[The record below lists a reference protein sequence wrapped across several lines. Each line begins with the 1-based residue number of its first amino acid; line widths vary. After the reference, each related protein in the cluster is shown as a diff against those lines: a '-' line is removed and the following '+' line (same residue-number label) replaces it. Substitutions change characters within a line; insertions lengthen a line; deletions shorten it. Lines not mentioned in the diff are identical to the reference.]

1 MSLPSPALTWSEF
14 TPPSS
19 EQWLELVKLECS
31 GRLPRSRSWEGL
43 EYPLCGEPRWPG
55 ATAPSEHDGP
65 ELIVESAHPVDL
77 RQCWQEQSWKVTEGS
92 QLSSHGWL
100 QWGVDAVHELAW
112 TVAGWLEVLRQGASQ
127 TVSLRLGAGPRLLVE
142 IAKFRAAR
150 RLAKTVAQG
159 LELPTDPALH
169 LYQDSRW
176 HTRQDPHNNLL
187 RTSLSMLAGFLG
199 GAASLQPLPL
209 DHSPEAARWAANVV
223 HLLRLESGLGRH
235 ADPLRGSGLI
245 EELTEQLAQKAWAEV
260 QRIEAAGGLARQTD
274 LQERAESQR
283 AAFEKLL
290 AEDAQGLVGVNRYVA
305 PQEPAVDSPSGLRW
319 AARFEELHALGRGRS
334 LRVAVVGPDS
344 ALLKARQAYVEQWL
358 AMAGL
363 GARVE
368 RHLEWPGNG
377 TLAEPWVLCS
387 EDSLWS
393 ALLAHQPT
401 VLAGKPP
408 DDWNGLAVYRGCNR
422 VEVLQQLLEKLP

>member
-1 MSLPSPALTWSEF
+1 MSSPSPALTWSEF
-14 TPPSS
+14 TPPTG
-19 EQWLELVKLECS
+19 EQWLELVKQECS
-31 GRLPRSRSWEGL
+31 GRVPRSRSWEGL
-43 EYPLCGEPRWPG
+43 EYPLSGEPCWP
-55 ATAPSEHDGP
+55 ASSPLSECDGP
-65 ELIVESAHPVDL
+65 EIVLESTHAVDL
-77 RQCWQEQSWKVTEGS
+77 RQCWQEQSWKLVDGS

-112 TVAGWLEVLRQGASQ
+112 TIAGWVEALRHGASQ

-150 RLAKTVAQG
+150 RLAQTVAQA
-159 LELPTDPALH
+159 LELPTSPVLH

-187 RTSLSMLAGFLG
+187 RTSLAMLAGFLG

-209 DHSPEAARWAANVV
+209 DDSPEAARWAANVV
-223 HLLRLESGLGRH
+223 HLLRLESGLGGH

-260 QRIEAAGGLARQTD
+260 QRIEAAGGLSRQTD
-274 LQERAESQR
+274 LQQR
-283 AAFEKLL
+283 ATAQRGAFEKLL

-305 PQEPAVDSPSGLRW
+305 AQNPAEYDPSGLRW
-319 AARFEELHALGRGRS
+319 ATDFEKLHALGRGRS
-334 LRVAVVGPDS
+334 VLVAVVGSDS

-368 RHLEWPGNG
+368 RHLEWPGNS
-377 TLAEPWVLCS
+377 TPAEPWVLCS

-393 ALLAHQPT
+393 ALLAHQPS

>member
-1 MSLPSPALTWSEF
+1 MSSPSPALTWSEF

-19 EQWLELVKLECS
+19 EQWLELVKQECS
-31 GRLPRSRSWEGL
+31 GRVPRSRSWEGL

-55 ATAPSEHDGP
+55 ETAANDEGAP
-65 ELIVESAHPVDL
+65 ELVLESPSAVDL
-77 RQCWQEQSWKVTEGS
+77 RQCWQEQHWQVAEGA

-112 TVAGWLEVLRQGASQ
+112 TIAGWVEVLRHSSDPSG
-127 TVSLRLGAGPRLLVE
+127 LRLGAGPRLLIE

-150 RLAKTVAQG
+150 RLAQTVTQA
-159 LELPTDPALH
+159 LELPTPPTLH
-169 LYQDSRW
+169 LFQDGRW

-209 DHSPEAARWAANVV
+209 DNSPEAIRWAANVV
-223 HLLRLESGLGRH
+223 HLLRLESGLGSH
-235 ADPLRGSGLI
+235 TDPLRGSGLI
-245 EELTEQLAQKAWAEV
+245 EELTEQMAEKAWAEV
-260 QRIEAAGGLARQTD
+260 QRIEAAGGLARQSD
-274 LQERAESQR
+274 LEQR
-283 AAFEKLL
+283 AALQRGAFETLL

-305 PQEPAVDSPSGLRW
+305 PQVPAEYAVAGLRW
-319 AARFEELHALGRGRS
+319 ATGFEELHAKGQGRRVA
-334 LRVAVVGPDS
+334 VAVVGPDS

-363 GARVE
+363 QAQVE
-368 RHLEWPGNG
+368 RHPEWP
-377 TLAEPWVLCS
+377 ADRSFDEPWVLCS

-393 ALLAHQPT
+393 TLLAQQPT

-408 DDWNGLAVYRGCNR
+408 DGWNGLAVYRGCNR
-422 VEVLQQLLEKLP
+422 LDVLQQLLEKLA